1 VRAWHDELE
10 RAIRRFQDVGA
21 DLIWLLVI
29 IVLAFGIQIPPQL
42 ILNHRPGQRPE
53 SGPIPQPKRKT
64 Q

>member
-1 VRAWHDELE
+1 M
-10 RAIRRFQDVGA
+10 IGA
-21 DLIWLLVI
+21 GHSALPGCRGGDLIWLPVI